1 MLGLGDGGEGGFD
14 DVESFVELFVGDD
27 EWNEDADDV
36 VKRAGGDGDKAVL
49 VAVAGDLLGFRVGR
63 LARRGVADQLDG
75 AHAAK
80 AAHVADEIPFLL
92 PHESAFFKTSADHR
106 GARQQ
111 AILLYGF
118 DHRERRGTRQGVST
132 KRSAEGAWAGRVH
145 YFGAAGDGG
154 DGHAAT
160 E

>member
-1 MLGLGDGGEGGFD
+1 MIRRCLISFFFSSRRRHTRCYRDWSS
-14 DVESFVELFVGDD
+14 DVCSS
-27 EWNEDADDV
+27 
-36 VKRAGGDGDKAVL
+36 
-49 VAVAGDLLGFRVGR
+49 DL
-63 LARRGVADQLDG
+63 LDG

-132 KRSAEGAWAGRVH
+132 KRSAEGAGAGRVH

-154 DGHAAT
+154 DGHAAA
-160 E
+160 ERLGHGDQIGLDAEMFGSEPLSGASEA